1 MSENK
6 KQSQEKMDVLNLSD
20 LRPAPGSKHR
30 RKLLGRGEG
39 TGHGQTS
46 TRGMKGQRSR
56 SGDGRMPG
64 FEGGQIPLLRRLP
77 KRGFNNAEFRTE
89 YSVVNLEVLER
100 CFKAGD
106 KVDPE
111 SLLERG
117 LLRRDSPVKI
127 LGNGTLT
134 KKLTVAAHAASAR
147 AREAITKAGGEFQL
161 IGKQASA

>member
-1 MSENK
+1 
-6 KQSQEKMDVLNLSD
+6 MDVLNLSD